1 MAKDYGQRNERISMK
16 LEGHQVEEYKTLRA
30 EIDRNSQLTATVFL
44 ATVTVT
50 SALIGYG
57 LSSKLGPIF
66 LSPFA
71 IIIPSLFFI
80 SSQLE
85 STTRIAAYI
94 MVFFEADSEELNWEA
109 RWLKIR
115 QDGLLPHKR
124 KYTFSVSGLYGALST
139 GCIMLAGFYWNI
151 DWWIYGIAVALIALL
166 VYFGIFSL
174 RHAFSLQFCEQYVD
188 AWTKLKHE
196 AGSETST

>member
-1 MAKDYGQRNERISMK
+1 MK
-16 LEGHQVEEYKTLRA
+16 LNRYQEEEYKTLRA

-57 LSSKLGPIF
+57 LSLKLGPIF

-71 IIIPSLFFI
+71 IIIPALFFI

-94 MVFFEADSEELNWEA
+94 MVFFEVNPDELKWET
-109 RWLKIR
+109 RWLEVR
-115 QDGLLPHKR
+115 QKGLLPHRR
-124 KYTFSVSGLYGALST
+124 KYTLSISGLYGALSV

-151 DWWIYGIAVALIALL
+151 DWWIYGIAAGLIAFL
-166 VYFGIFSL
+166 VFFGVLSL
-174 RHAFSLQFCEQYVD
+174 RRAFSLQFCQQYID

-196 AGSETST
+196 EEPETST

>member
-1 MAKDYGQRNERISMK
+1 MSVK
-16 LEGHQVEEYKTLRA
+16 LEKYQGEEYETLRA

-94 MVFFEADSEELNWEA
+94 MVFFETDSEELNWET

-115 QDGLLPHKR
+115 QSGLLPRKR
-124 KYTFSVSGLYGALST
+124 RYTFSISGLYGTLSA
-139 GCIMLAGFYWNI
+139 GCITLAGFYWNI
-151 DWWIYGIAVALIALL
+151 DWWMYGIAASLIALL
-166 VYFGIFSL
+166 VSFAILSL
-174 RHAFSLQFCEQYVD
+174 YRTFTLQFYEQYVEV
-188 AWTKLKHE
+188 WTKLKRE
-196 AGSETST
+196 ERSERAT